1 MVPIAGLSGSAVG
14 IFLLRW
20 QTLLQVWG
28 RAGFYPCGNVAKAEE
43 AFEKFNLL
51 ETEMGKTL

>member
-28 RAGFYPCGNVAKAEE
+28 RASFYPCGNEE
-43 AFEKFNLL
+43 AFEMFNLL